1 MDMAPS
7 LHGPIIRRTLSIACS
22 QQRVRVTDG
31 ETLCSMTVMQ
41 FRVDISD
48 LGTYCACA
56 HREMMDQSD
65 SRNHLAQWRD

>member
-56 HREMMDQSD
+56 HREDD
-65 SRNHLAQWRD
+65 GPE